1 MDEEMLWAALLL
13 KRCRQNTGFFYHPN
27 DPFIV
32 NHNHSPP
39 LIKMFTMFSY
49 QSLEIQN
56 NFKHQQ
62 KKIDYFE
69 QGDTDTQTLKLG

>member
-1 MDEEMLWAALLL
+1 
-13 KRCRQNTGFFYHPN
+13 
-27 DPFIV
+27 
-32 NHNHSPP
+32 
-39 LIKMFTMFSY
+39 MFSY

-56 NFKHQQ
+56 NFKHQ